1 MFDLKKREI
10 TGITVDGE
18 FLRLA
23 TLEVSQD
30 LVKVV
35 KLQRARLLSLPDDL
49 KDDRGRDDLDIPGND
64 EDDETAIFGLS
75 DTEPA
80 GPGVLEES
88 LDEDWDMTQENIP
101 GLDDKSNATI
111 MADLLREHL
120 LQSIT
125 TSVAIPLNQTHL
137 QLFSDID
144 VKKLS
149 RKKITATLHERMETM
164 YDHPIA
170 PDQLVWHRVNGNGTL
185 LVGSI
190 ERDVFPVTV
199 LDAALPLFDG
209 KIMVKTVLSEELI
222 LAGLIRTNYTLLD
235 HEYTCIV
242 HVEENNTTLIFMK
255 GKEFH
260 AVLPVIKEGS
270 KNQRVGRTIFSKILF
285 EVDRGKIPT
294 LDRIVVTG
302 DTLGGNL
309 LLFLADQF
317 IDVEVTPFEYDG
329 DKFDVDATL
338 DDDYR
343 DYLKAI
349 GIAWA
354 GSDHAKADFIHLSFL
369 PKYIQVRQQVFKLD
383 WHGYV
388 LLAMIALM
396 PVLGNH
402 YYQLKKADFESNRQT
417 IQLLDRQISET
428 RAVTTVVENLS
439 AEYALMEAKA
449 GVLDELSANTL
460 KWSRTLQLIN
470 AATEGINSLW
480 FTNFQGSPENLIIQG
495 TALYRDRIPQISNR
509 FHRATLQQ
517 VTERE
522 ERGIIVYDFVLLVN
536 EVVDDPDFFDPEK
549 AILPE
554 QVLELTETTGTR
566 GTIRQ

>member
-1 MFDLKKREI
+1 
-10 TGITVDGE
+10 
-18 FLRLA
+18 
-23 TLEVSQD
+23 
-30 LVKVV
+30 
-35 KLQRARLLSLPDDL
+35 
-49 KDDRGRDDLDIPGND
+49 
-64 EDDETAIFGLS
+64 
-75 DTEPA
+75 
-80 GPGVLEES
+80 
-88 LDEDWDMTQENIP
+88 
-101 GLDDKSNATI
+101 
-111 MADLLREHL
+111 
-120 LQSIT
+120 
-125 TSVAIPLNQTHL
+125 
-137 QLFSDID
+137 
-144 VKKLS
+144 
-149 RKKITATLHERMETM
+149 
-164 YDHPIA
+164 
-170 PDQLVWHRVNGNGTL
+170 
-185 LVGSI
+185 
-190 ERDVFPVTV
+190 
-199 LDAALPLFDG
+199 
-209 KIMVKTVLSEELI
+209 
-222 LAGLIRTNYTLLD
+222 
-235 HEYTCIV
+235 
-242 HVEENNTTLIFMK
+242 
-255 GKEFH
+255 
-260 AVLPVIKEGS
+260 
-270 KNQRVGRTIFSKILF
+270 
-285 EVDRGKIPT
+285 
-294 LDRIVVTG
+294 
-302 DTLGGNL
+302 